1 MSPICLILVAISTL
15 SVNVPVVPDIA
26 PLLTK
31 DPVVV
36 TPVAN
41 ISPSLLNVIPLPT
54 TIPFLAVIR
63 PTASTF
69 VTSS

>member
-1 MSPICLILVAISTL
+1 MALDPLMVISPPFAVTS
-15 SVNVPVVPDIA
+15 

-54 TIPFLAVIR
+54 TIPFRAVIN
-63 PTASTF
+63 PTESIF
-69 VTSS
+69 VTSSS